1 MRTPA
6 RVATVGLPLLLAAG
20 VLLFVLWPVY
30 SGHASFFLFP
40 DAQEQTYAWWQ
51 KLASGWQNGYLTLWD
66 ANTTGGHSLAGE
78 MQASVYYPF
87 TWLWLVVFSGSQGM
101 PVAALELLVAL
112 HFSVAALAMWGLLRH
127 WGMGQTA
134 AVVGALCYAL
144 FGPVAERAAAQ
155 PNIFYGLCWLPLAV
169 LFASRHV
176 RTGQL
181 RYSVLAGAVIALQVL
196 SGHAQPAF
204 HTALI
209 CGVLCFHHHYRQ
221 QQRWRD
227 RLRGTFRSGA
237 PMLLAVLVFALPQW
251 LLSLQYLSDAY
262 RWVGSD
268 QPIGPGRAVPYAI
281 FSREHIVAPS
291 QFLALIDPWR
301 VSVDDA
307 NTPHLS
313 AFGFALA
320 LCAMAVWRSWR
331 LPEQVSPHLPWMS
344 AIALFAV
351 LAMVGHYTPLPYIL
365 RKLPL
370 FGQIRELGR
379 YAILLHFIA
388 CVSAATALH
397 CLRVGGRPAW
407 GGRGIASAVGVGAV
421 LGIAAAFDA
430 LSPPALLSSGL
441 ALLAYCLVATAG
453 VPRWLST
460 VAALV
465 AVVVPAWLY
474 RPMLIPNRGADVA
487 IEEKFAGL
495 PLLDAVERE
504 YGLARIIIDTDAG
517 LPKNYA
523 DARPLQS
530 RLGYSATMYRPYY
543 DFLSLDWSEASEVND
558 LLNMR
563 YVLTRGLRDLP
574 LVRADASGLRLYRRP
589 NAYPRVFEER
599 LFRAPAARRVL
610 PPGFRL
616 LRYDDHV
623 MQFEVA
629 LRQSQRLVVSEIAY
643 PGWCAAIDGQAI
655 AIQPAQLGELRTP
668 LRAVRVP
675 AGTHRL
681 RFEYRPFAQMLGLCR
696 PGRATL
702 PGRQALESPQERPE
716 PPKP

>member
-1 MRTPA
+1 MRIPA
-6 RVATVGLPLLLAAG
+6 RAAVAGPPLLLAVS
-20 VLLFVLWPVY
+20 VLLFVLWPIC
-30 SGHASFFLFP
+30 SGQASFFLFP

-78 MQASVYYPF
+78 MQASVYYPL
-87 TWLWLVVFSGSQGM
+87 TWLWLVVFSGPQGM

-112 HFSVAALAMWGLLRH
+112 HFSVAALAMWALLRH
-127 WGMGQTA
+127 WGMGQLA
-134 AVVGALCYAL
+134 AVLGALCYAL

-176 RTGQL
+176 RTGQS

-209 CGVLCFHHHYRQ
+209 CGLLCFQHHYRQ
-221 QQRWRD
+221 QQRWKD
-227 RLRGTFRSGA
+227 RWLGTFRSGA
-237 PMLLAVLVFALPQW
+237 PMLLAVFVFASPQW

-262 RWVGSD
+262 RWVGSE

-313 AFGFALA
+313 AFGLALA
-320 LCAMAVWRSWR
+320 LWTTLAWRRWSRPEKAMLHS
-331 LPEQVSPHLPWMS
+331 PWML
-344 AIALFAV
+344 AMALFAV
-351 LAMVGHYTPLPYIL
+351 LAMIGHYTPLPYLL

-370 FGQIRELGR
+370 FGQVRELGR
-379 YAILLHFIA
+379 YAILLHFVACAFAAIA
-388 CVSAATALH
+388 LERLCV
-397 CLRVGGRPAW
+397 GERPAW
-407 GGRGIASAVGVGAV
+407 RGRGIASAVGAGVV
-421 LGIAAAFDA
+421 LGLAAAFDA
-430 LSPPALLSSGL
+430 LSLPALLSSGL
-441 ALLAYCLVATAG
+441 ALVAVCMMATAS
-453 VPRWLST
+453 VPRWLSAT
-460 VAALV
+460 TALAAVL
-465 AVVVPAWLY
+465 VPAWLY
-474 RPMLIPNRGADVA
+474 RPMLIPNRGDDVA
-487 IEEKFAGL
+487 IETKFARL
-495 PLLDAVERE
+495 PLLDAVERQ
-504 YGLARIIIDTDAG
+504 YGLARIIVDADAG

-523 DARPLQS
+523 DAHRLQS

-543 DFLSLDWSEASEVND
+543 DFLSLDWSEAGEVND

-563 YVLTRGLRDLP
+563 YVLTRSSRNLP
-574 LVRADASGLRLYRRP
+574 LVRADASGLKLYLRP
-589 NAYPRVFEER
+589 NAYPRVFAER
-599 LFRAPAARRVL
+599 LFRAQVAQRAL

-616 LRYDDHV
+616 LRYDDHG
-623 MQFEVA
+623 MHFEVS
-629 LRQSQRLVVSEIAY
+629 LPQSQRLVVSEIAY
-643 PGWCAAIDGQAI
+643 PGWCADIDGEAVAI
-655 AIQPAQLGELRTP
+655 EPAELAELRTP
-668 LRAVRVP
+668 LRAIRVP

-681 RFEYRPFAQMLGLCR
+681 SFEYRPFAQMLGLCR
-696 PGRATL
+696 PARAAL
-702 PGRQALESPQERPE
+702 PGTRR
-716 PPKP
+716 

>member
-1 MRTPA
+1 MRTSA
-6 RVATVGLPLLLAAG
+6 RAAAAGLPLLLAVS
-20 VLLFVLWPVY
+20 VLLFVLWPIC
-30 SGHASFFLFP
+30 SGQASFFLFP

-78 MQASVYYPF
+78 MQASVYYPP
-87 TWLWLVVFSGSQGM
+87 TWLWLVVFSGPQGM
-101 PVAALELLVAL
+101 PLAALELLVAL

-127 WGMGQTA
+127 WGMGQCA
-134 AVVGALCYAL
+134 AVFGALCYAL

-169 LFASRHV
+169 LFASQHV
-176 RTGQL
+176 RAGQR

-209 CGVLCFHHHYRQ
+209 CGLLCFHHHYRQ
-221 QQRWRD
+221 QQRWKD
-227 RLRGTFRSGA
+227 RWRGTFRSGA
-237 PMLLAVLVFALPQW
+237 PMLLAVFVFALPQW

-313 AFGFALA
+313 VFGAALA
-320 LCAMAVWRSWR
+320 FWAMLAWRRWR
-331 LPEQVSPHLPWMS
+331 LPEQVSPHLPWML

-351 LAMVGHYTPLPYIL
+351 LAMIGHYTPLPYLL

-370 FGQIRELGR
+370 FGQVRELGR

-388 CVSAATALH
+388 CAFAALALERLRAGERSAWS
-397 CLRVGGRPAW
+397 GR
-407 GGRGIASAVGVGAV
+407 RLAVA
-421 LGIAAAFDA
+421 LGIGAALGLAAAFDV

-441 ALLAYCLVATAG
+441 ALMAGCMMTTAG
-453 VPRWLST
+453 MPRWLSAA
-460 VAALV
+460 AALA

-474 RPMLIPNRGADVA
+474 RPMLIPNRGDDAA
-487 IEEKFAGL
+487 IETKFVRL
-495 PLLDAVERE
+495 PLLDVVERE
-504 YGLARIIIDTDAG
+504 YGLARIIVDADAG

-523 DARPLQS
+523 DARRLQS

-543 DFLSLDWSEASEVND
+543 DFLSLDWSEAGEVND

-563 YVLTRGLRDLP
+563 YVLTRGVRDLP
-574 LVRADASGLRLYRRP
+574 LVREDASGLKLYRRP

-599 LFRAPAARRVL
+599 LFRAPALRRSL

-616 LRYDDHV
+616 LRYDDHH
-623 MQFEVA
+623 MHFEVA
-629 LRQSQRLVVSEIAY
+629 LQQPQRLVVSEIAY
-643 PGWCAAIDGQAI
+643 PGWCADIDGQAI
-655 AIQPAQLGELRTP
+655 AIEPAQLAELRTP
-668 LRAVRVP
+668 LRAVQVP

-681 RFEYRPFAQMLGLCR
+681 RFEYRPFAQMLGGCH
-696 PGRATL
+696 PGRAAL
-702 PGRQALESPQERPE
+702 PGDRR
-716 PPKP
+716 